1 MTREPPRK
9 VVAVPDVGAQD
20 PLGMAA
26 ADDQESV
33 EAFRAYGADRTARRR
48 RSHRRLH
55 RGDSFAA
62 ENGNV
67 VESVCL
73 DPSL

>member
-1 MTREPPRK
+1 
-9 VVAVPDVGAQD
+9 
-20 PLGMAA
+20 MAT
-26 ADDQESV
+26 ADDQEPV
-33 EAFRAYGADRTARRR
+33 EAFRAYRADRN
-48 RSHRRLH
+48 RSASAFAPASESQ
-55 RGDSFAA
+55 DSFAA

>member
-1 MTREPPRK
+1 
-9 VVAVPDVGAQD
+9 
-20 PLGMAA
+20 MAA

-33 EAFRAYGADRTARRR
+33 EAFGAYGADRTARRKA
-48 RSHRRLH
+48 
-55 RGDSFAA
+55 FAPA
-62 ENGNV
+62 WIAVIPSLPENGNV

>member
-1 MTREPPRK
+1 MTREPPLE
-9 VVAVPDVGAQD
+9 VVVVPDVGAQD
-20 PLGMAA
+20 PLEMAA

-33 EAFRAYGADRTARRR
+33 EAFRAYGADRTARRKA
-48 RSHRRLH
+48 
-55 RGDSFAA
+55 FAPA
-62 ENGNV
+62 WIAVIPSLPENGNV

>member
-1 MTREPPRK
+1 
-9 VVAVPDVGAQD
+9 
-20 PLGMAA
+20 MAA
-26 ADDQESV
+26 ADDQEPV
-33 EAFRAYGADRTARRR
+33 ETLRAYGSDRTARRR
-48 RSHRRLH
+48 RSHRRLD